1 MTPVPKNLSRLGA
14 LRWRRAVARGA
25 SPVRGARVAAA
36 GAPPAYRAEAG
47 SVSADN
53 GFIDYP
59 SDANSLDRDTRA
71 AAG

>member
-25 SPVRGARVAAA
+25 SPTRGAVVAAA

-47 SVSADN
+47 SVSATH
-53 GFIDYP
+53 GFTDFP
-59 SDANSLDRDTRA
+59 SDAHSLDRNTRGA
-71 AAG
+71 E